1 MTEELIAAT
10 NKNGEDR
17 SVSNADRLLT
27 PGSDKAGDLGK
38 AALLPAPDG
47 MPLLEAGASRD
58 ERKSSLRRIGRGV
71 VDLVYRLMKRTGWRS
86 TDEDHEAADNE
97 SGDYESE
104 DFHEEEELD
113 ELTQQRIDKIDEEWE
128 FRADVN
134 SPVDGF
140 DGNFVPKSYPDF
152 PDFAG
157 SIARGDYEEIE
168 KLVPNIRELVAHDAR
183 LNPEKPEN
191 YDEEHVRYYADIV
204 LPVLAQINVAAFF
217 KEHYKHMPK
226 LADSARRAM
235 QGQID
240 SIRSLKD
247 NIASDDYFDYG
258 CGCEGAVAKL
268 MSTEAGL
275 PGEVTEGFE
284 DIITGEIAELVEA
297 AANSMGWLGFDA
309 YAAWLADR
317 GFPPERWPQDAR
329 DREDFPEPL
338 RWLVNERDKTEQ
350 LDFMIIKYCIER
362 TEIYD
367 DDGKAKPDVSERC
380 DLIQKYFEGRLPE
393 LDRDMIFCGVSSM
406 VTSYS
411 SNSTYLQTDRY
422 NDYIQTIRGI
432 GQDNANKLGEELGIT
447 HFSGW
452 SPEVLRGTLHILET
466 GRTESGN
473 PATIIIRGDNGD
485 HNGSAYKYHN
495 IKSTDMFAAEIS
507 NTNMLSGIVK
517 KLEEAG
523 VDSSTFYSVILF
535 GHGGEDAFF
544 MSYGEK
550 IPPDS
555 QEWRNKK
562 GMRDLVTALAIDT
575 IVLDSCHPLVR
586 EKDKFTP
593 LTLGEGFQRRRGT
606 APAISKA
613 FPWIR
618 VVSGLDGG
626 VYPLADE
633 TGYINMATTDK
644 GGINETHT
652 MAETWNGWTCVYEKG
667 ADRQ

>member
-1 MTEELIAAT
+1 MTEELINAA
-10 NKNGEDR
+10 NKDG
-17 SVSNADRLLT
+17 SVPGADRLLA

-38 AALLPAPDG
+38 AALLPASDG
-47 MPLLEAGASRD
+47 MPLLEAGASHD

-97 SGDYESE
+97 SGDSE
-104 DFHEEEELD
+104 NEYSRAEEELD
-113 ELTQQRIDKIDEEWE
+113 ELTQQRIDKIDGEWE
-128 FRADVN
+128 FWAD
-134 SPVDGF
+134 VDGF
-140 DGNFVPKSYPDF
+140 NGNFAPKSF

-168 KLVPNIRELVAHDAR
+168 KLVPNVRELLANDDR
-183 LNPEKPEN
+183 LNNDKE
-191 YDEEHVRYYADIV
+191 YFHYFTHSFLLD
-204 LPVLAQINVAAFF
+204 LAKKNVAAFF
-217 KEHYKHMPK
+217 REHYEYMPK

-235 QGQID
+235 QEQVS

-247 NIASDDYFDYG
+247 RRDSGEYFGYDYVH
-258 CGCEGAVAKL
+258 EGAVIKL
-268 MSTEAGL
+268 MNAEAVL
-275 PGEVTEGFE
+275 P
-284 DIITGEIAELVEA
+284 GEIAEEFEGIIVGEVAEA
-297 AANSMGWLGFDA
+297 IETAADLMGWRGFDK
-309 YAAWLADR
+309 YAAWLADH

-329 DREDFPEPL
+329 NRDDFPEPL
-338 RWLVNERDKTEQ
+338 RRLVNEQGDKEKG
-350 LDFMIIKYCIER
+350 LDRAIIKYCIKK
-362 TEIYD
+362 TEIYG
-367 DDGKAKPDVSERC
+367 DDGKMKPDVSERC
-380 DLIQKYFEGRLPE
+380 DLIQKYFKGRLPE
-393 LDRDMIFCGVSSM
+393 LDRDMIFCGVSNI
-406 VTSYS
+406 VTSCS
-411 SNSTYLQTDRY
+411 SKDIYLQADRY
-422 NDYIQTIRGI
+422 CDYIQTIRGI

-447 HFSGW
+447 HFSDW

-466 GRTESGN
+466 GRTESGE

-485 HNGSAYKYHN
+485 HNDAAHAFRS
-495 IKSTDMFAAEIS
+495 IKSTDMFAVEIS

-523 VDSSTFYSVILF
+523 ADSSTFYSVILF
-535 GHGGEDAFF
+535 GHGGEDAFT

-555 QEWRNKK
+555 QEWYNRK
-562 GMRDLVTALAIDT
+562 GLRDLVTALAIDT
-575 IVLDSCHPLVR
+575 IVLNSCHPLVR
-586 EKDKFTP
+586 EKDKFKP

>member
-1 MTEELIAAT
+1 MTEELITAAD
-10 NKNGEDR
+10 KDR
-17 SVSNADRLLT
+17 SVSNADKLLT

-86 TDEDHEAADNE
+86 TDEDHEATDNE
-97 SGDYESE
+97 SGDSESE

-113 ELTQQRIDKIDEEWE
+113 ELTQQRINKIDEEWK
-128 FRADVN
+128 FRAN
-134 SPVDGF
+134 VDGF
-140 DGNFVPKSYPDF
+140 SGNFIPKSY

-157 SIARGDYEEIE
+157 SIASGNYEEIE
-168 KLVPNIRELVAHDAR
+168 WLVPDIRERVAKDDR
-183 LNPEKPEN
+183 LNWESEN
-191 YDEEHVRYYADIV
+191 YDKKYVHYYANLD
-204 LPVLAQINVAAFF
+204 LPVLAQKNVAAFF
-217 KEHYKHMPK
+217 RKHYKHMPK
-226 LADSARRAM
+226 LADSARHAM
-235 QGQID
+235 QEQVD
-240 SIRSLKD
+240 STRSLKH
-247 NIASDDYFDYG
+247 SDSGDFFNRYYRRH
-258 CGCEGAVAKL
+258 EEVVTHL
-268 MSTEAGL
+268 MSAEAVL
-275 PGEVTEGFE
+275 PR
-284 DIITGEIAELVEA
+284 EIAEEFKDEIVNEVAEVVEA
-297 AANSMGWLGFDA
+297 AANSVGWRGFDA
-309 YAAWLADR
+309 NAAWLADH

-338 RWLVNERDKTEQ
+338 RRLVNEQGDKEKG
-350 LDFMIIKYCIER
+350 LDRAIIKYCIEK
-362 TEIYD
+362 TEIYG
-367 DDGKAKPDVSERC
+367 DDGKMKPDVSERC
-380 DLIQKYFEGRLPE
+380 DLMQKYFEGRLPE
-393 LDRDMIFCGVSSM
+393 LDREMIFCGVSSM
-406 VTSYS
+406 VTSCS
-411 SNSTYLQTDRY
+411 SKSTYQQAEIY
-422 NDYIQTIRGI
+422 YDYIQTIRGI
-432 GQDNANKLGEELGIT
+432 GQDNANRLGDELGIT
-447 HFSGW
+447 HFSDW

-473 PATIIIRGDNGD
+473 PATMIIRGDSGD
-485 HNGSAYKYHN
+485 HNDAAHAFRS
-495 IKSTDMFAAEIS
+495 IKSTDMFAVEIS

-523 VDSSTFYSVILF
+523 ADSSTFYSVILF
-535 GHGGEDAFF
+535 GHGGEDAFT

-555 QEWRNKK
+555 QEWYNKR
-562 GMRDLVTALAIDT
+562 GLRDLVTALAIDT
-575 IVLDSCHPLVR
+575 IVLNSCHPLVR
-586 EKDKFTP
+586 EKDRFEP